1 MNPQEDYI
9 PAAAQAPSP
18 TPPQGAEKES
28 PRAYAYA
35 ALALGLLSLFC
46 CCCYYAAGAVAVLSI
61 VFACLAKKRN
71 GGKLPTPAL
80 VGLILAILGLLL
92 FLCMI
97 GLEIYL
103 ASLPTEELERLL
115 QSYFDA
121 IGMEPGELPLP
132 EMTP

>member
-9 PAAAQAPSP
+9 PAAAEAPSP
-18 TPPQGAEKES
+18 TRLSGDAKES

-35 ALALGLLSLFC
+35 ALALGVLSLFC

-71 GGKLPTPAL
+71 GGKLPVPAL

-103 ASLPTEELERLL
+103 SSLPTEELERLL

-121 IGMEPGELPLP
+121 IGMDPSELPLP
-132 EMTP
+132 ETTP